1 MFKFSLL
8 TLAAVS
14 GLAVASSFAALA
26 LAQTQLSPTDPNNG
40 PTDPCMKKAYKLAE
54 VASQKQLSDANLQK
68 LDGMFDL
75 MAKHCKA
82 LELPQA
88 DKAAAEIKAFIDT
101 AK

>member
-8 TLAAVS
+8 TVAAVS
-14 GLAVASSFAALA
+14 GFAAFA
-26 LAQTQLSPTDPNNG
+26 LAQTQLSPRDPNNG

-54 VASQKQLSDANLQK
+54 AASQKQLSDASLQK

-75 MAKHCKA
+75 LAKHCKA